1 MLVTGD
7 DACAGRRNSVAFPV
21 QKIFLA
27 GLLSTSMFVMA
38 FAAEQPRPGIVVSS
52 IAEHSGA
59 ERSGLLEGDILQSW
73 NAGEAQ
79 GSLESPFDLLLVETE
94 QLPRG
99 RIVVAGWRGNEPR
112 QWTFEP
118 GHLGLKTRPNFPSA
132 LLLQYLQGEDLV
144 RKGSLAEGT
153 ERWRAAANQA
163 SPSESALLP
172 MWLLARVAEAW
183 AGHSEC

>member
-1 MLVTGD
+1 MLWFRIRGVFTDFSHIQEPPPILVTRD
-7 DACAGRRNSVAFPV
+7 DACPRRRNSVAFPV

-27 GLLSTSMFVMA
+27 GLLSISMFVMA

-94 QLPRG
+94 QLPR
-99 RIVVAGWRGNEPR
+99 
-112 QWTFEP
+112 
-118 GHLGLKTRPNFPSA
+118 
-132 LLLQYLQGEDLV
+132 
-144 RKGSLAEGT
+144 
-153 ERWRAAANQA
+153 
-163 SPSESALLP
+163 
-172 MWLLARVAEAW
+172 
-183 AGHSEC
+183 